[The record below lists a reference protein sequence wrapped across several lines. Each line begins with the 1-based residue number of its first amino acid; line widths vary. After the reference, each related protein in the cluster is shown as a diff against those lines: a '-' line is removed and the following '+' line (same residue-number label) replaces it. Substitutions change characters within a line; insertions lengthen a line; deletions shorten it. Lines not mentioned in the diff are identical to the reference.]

1 MSTICADCGHRHR
14 QAPQCLHCG
23 CFAGVPEKEKTM
35 FKKIW
40 KIICWPFKKFL
51 NWLASCLPA
60 SK

>member
-1 MSTICADCGHRHR
+1 
-14 QAPQCLHCG
+14 
-23 CFAGVPEKEKTM
+23 M